1 MSKINKDK
9 MVGFEIKTVHNL
21 LKRNFESSPVN
32 KKLENLTGMQRWV
45 IGYLSDNEGKDI
57 FQRDLEE
64 EFSVRRSTATG
75 ILQLMEKNDL
85 ITREAVSHDARLK
98 KLVLTP
104 KAIEIQKKITEEIKE
119 HEKMLCEGISQ
130 EDLDVFFKVMKQ
142 IKTNLEK

>member
-1 MSKINKDK
+1 

-21 LKRNFESSPVN
+21 LKRDFESLPIQKEMKN
-32 KKLENLTGMQRWV
+32 ITAMQKWI
-45 IGYLSDNEGKDI
+45 IGYLSDNDKKDI

-85 ITREAVSHDARLK
+85 ITREAVPHDARLK

-104 KAIEIQKKITEEIKE
+104 KAIEIGKMITEGIIE

-142 IKTNLEK
+142 VKTNLEK

>member
-1 MSKINKDK
+1 

-32 KKLENLTGMQRWV
+32 KKLKNLTGMQRWI

-85 ITREAVSHDARLK
+85 ITRESVSYDARLK

-104 KAIEIQKKITEEIKE
+104 KAIEIQKIITEGIRRNEE
-119 HEKMLCEGISQ
+119 MLCEGISQ
-130 EDLDVFFKVMKQ
+130 EDLEVFLKVIKQ
-142 IKTNLEK
+142 IRKNLEK

>member
-1 MSKINKDK
+1 

-32 KKLENLTGMQRWV
+32 KKLKNLTGMQRWI

-64 EFSVRRSTATG
+64 AFSVRRSTATG

-85 ITREAVSHDARLK
+85 ITRESVSYDARLK

-104 KAIEIQKKITEEIKE
+104 KAIEIQKIITEGIRRNEE
-119 HEKMLCEGISQ
+119 MLCEGISQ
-130 EDLDVFFKVMKQ
+130 EDLEVFFKVIKQ
-142 IKTNLEK
+142 IRKNLEK

>member
-1 MSKINKDK
+1 

-21 LKRNFESSPVN
+21 LKRNFESSPVH
-32 KKLENLTGMQRWV
+32 KKLSNLTGMQRWV
-45 IGYLSDNEGKDI
+45 IGYLSEHEGKDV

-104 KAIEIQKKITEEIKE
+104 KAIEIQKMITEGIIE

>member
-1 MSKINKDK
+1 

-21 LKRNFESSPVN
+21 LKRNFEALA
-32 KKLENLTGMQRWV
+32 KGHEQEKLTGMQRW
-45 IGYLSDNEGKDI
+45 IIDYLSDHEGKDI
-57 FQRDLEE
+57 FQRDIED

-85 ITREAVSHDARLK
+85 ITRETVCHDARLK

-104 KAIEIQKKITEEIKE
+104 KAIEIQKNITEEIKE

-130 EDLDVFFKVMKQ
+130 EDLDVFFTVMKQ
-142 IKTNLEK
+142 IKKNLEK